1 MIKQICIQAGTLLA
15 VGVLLVVIYFI
26 AIEVPEHVYR
36 AYINAGVGI
45 VIGLLL
51 ADGVK
56 VKRNKQSCKRQ
67 EGGDK
72 E

>member
-1 MIKQICIQAGTLLA
+1 VIKQFCIQVGTLLA
-15 VGVLLVVIYFI
+15 VGVLLVVVYFI
-26 AIEVPEHVYR
+26 AIEVPQNVYR
-36 AYINAGVGI
+36 AYINAGVGV

-56 VKRNKQSCKRQ
+56 VHRNKQDCKRQ